1 MQALVVGDGGT
12 SFGVSVE
19 VGTNISISSGSR
31 VVVDFVSVLF
41 GDLGGGVISS
51 GLAVDVAVVAVVV
64 EVVLAVVIFRGGLVE
79 VRTMSTSGIRVVV
92 AFVDI
97 FLGDLVYGVMSS
109 PLSCRLVVNAVEG
122 LNVVTVVDF
131 SDVVSDIA
139 NGVEFMDVV
148 VVAIVTIVPLG
159 GLVGGCS
166 KSITSTSGS
175 RVVDV
180 VVVLLDGLGD
190 GSI

>member
-1 MQALVVGDGGT
+1 MQALVVGDEGT

-41 GDLGGGVISS
+41 GDLGDGVISS
-51 GLAVDVAVVAVVV
+51 GLSVDVAVVVVVV

-79 VRTMSTSGIRVVV
+79 VRTISTSGTRVVV

-109 PLSCRLVVNAVEG
+109 LLSCGVVVNAVEV
-122 LNVVTVVDF
+122 LKVVTVVDF
-131 SDVVSDIA
+131 ADVVDVA
-139 NGVEFMDVV
+139 NGVKFADVV

-166 KSITSTSGS
+166 KSITSSSGS

-180 VVVLLDGLGD
+180 VVVLLGGLGD